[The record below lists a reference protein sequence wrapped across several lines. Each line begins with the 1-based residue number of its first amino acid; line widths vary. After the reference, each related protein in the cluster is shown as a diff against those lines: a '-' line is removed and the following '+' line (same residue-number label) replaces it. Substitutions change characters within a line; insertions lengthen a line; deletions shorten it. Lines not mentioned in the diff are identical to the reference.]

1 MHVCLLGPGTRRRYA
16 ICVYALRVPLPGYL
30 CVLTHATPR
39 LATWHHMVTY
49 LRSWWR
55 CVACLLFV
63 CMRRHTFC
71 PLSLPFASYISG
83 RAGGRWARL
92 GYASWS
98 PFTFVGV
105 VAVLVSCPLRSVA
118 WHATYLDPTSHVC
131 MFGFCSFFFFFFVLC
146 FTSVV
151 FLFLLACPFIPCR
164 SSVAVMALRRSGHAR
179 VGIPFFPYVSGGEH
193 RHSFGATSC
202 WFSLPVRFSLRFSW
216 RRTLALLDTLLVLR
230 LVRRY
235 AHNIWHITYLL
246 SGGRW
251 RCCCLCVFFMHDM
264 QHTWVHVRPL
274 FLFVVI
280 PFACYGVVVFPT

>member
-16 ICVYALRVPLPGYL
+16 ICVYPPCVPLPGYL
-30 CVLTHATPR
+30 CVLTNATPR
-39 LATWHHMVTY
+39 LATWRDMVTY

-131 MFGFCSFFFFFFVLC
+131 MFSFFFFFFLFFLC
-146 FTSVV
+146 VMLYLGGFFV
-151 FLFLLACPFIPCR
+151 PPC
-164 SSVAVMALRRSGHAR
+164 L
-179 VGIPFFPYVSGGEH
+179 
-193 RHSFGATSC
+193 
-202 WFSLPVRFSLRFSW
+202 SLH
-216 RRTLALLDTLLVLR
+216 TMLLVRGGDGLAAFR
-230 LVRRY
+230 AR
-235 AHNIWHITYLL
+235 ACGHTFL
-246 SGGRW
+246 S
-251 RCCCLCVFFMHDM
+251 LCE
-264 QHTWVHVRPL
+264 R
-274 FLFVVI
+274 
-280 PFACYGVVVFPT
+280 G

>member
-16 ICVYALRVPLPGYL
+16 ICVYAPRVPLPGYL

-39 LATWHHMVTY
+39 LATWHDMVTY

-105 VAVLVSCPLRSVA
+105 VAALVSCPLRSVA
-118 WHATYLDPTSHVC
+118 WHATYNMQHTTDPTGHVC
-131 MFGFCSFFFFFFVLC
+131 MFIFFFLFIFFFFVLR

-151 FLFLLACPFIPCR
+151 FSFLLVCPFIPCC

-179 VGIPFFPYVSGGEH
+179 AGIPFFPYVSGGEH
-193 RHSFGATSC
+193 GHSFGSTSC

-216 RRTLALLDTLLVLR
+216 RRTLALLD
-230 LVRRY
+230 
-235 AHNIWHITYLL
+235 
-246 SGGRW
+246 S
-251 RCCCLCVFFMHDM
+251 
-264 QHTWVHVRPL
+264 
-274 FLFVVI
+274 
-280 PFACYGVVVFPT
+280 

>member
-16 ICVYALRVPLPGYL
+16 ICLFAPRVPLPGYL

-39 LATWHHMVTY
+39 LATWHDMVTY

-98 PFTFVGV
+98 PFSFVGV

-118 WHATYLDPTSHVC
+118 WQHTWDPLVTCVC
-131 MFGFCSFFFFFFVLC
+131 LVFFFFFFFCVVLYLGG
-146 FTSVV
+146 
-151 FLFLLACPFIPCR
+151 LFVLPRL
-164 SSVAVMALRRSGHAR
+164 
-179 VGIPFFPYVSGGEH
+179 
-193 RHSFGATSC
+193 
-202 WFSLPVRFSLRFSW
+202 SLH
-216 RRTLALLDTLLVLR
+216 TLL
-230 LVRRY
+230 LVRGGDGLAAFR
-235 AHNIWHITYLL
+235 ACACGHTFL
-246 SGGRW
+246 S
-251 RCCCLCVFFMHDM
+251 LCE
-264 QHTWVHVRPL
+264 R
-274 FLFVVI
+274 
-280 PFACYGVVVFPT
+280 G

>member
-1 MHVCLLGPGTRRRYA
+1 M
-16 ICVYALRVPLPGYL
+16 
-30 CVLTHATPR
+30 
-39 LATWHHMVTY
+39 WHDMVTY

-105 VAVLVSCPLRSVA
+105 VAVLVSCSLRCVA

-131 MFGFCSFFFFFFVLC
+131 MFSFCLCVFFFFFCVVLHLGGAWPPSRVLLSFVG
-146 FTSVV
+146 
-151 FLFLLACPFIPCR
+151 FLFPLVCPFTPLC
-164 SSVAVMALRRSGHAR
+164 SSVAVMTLRRSGHALT
-179 VGIPFFPYVSGGEH
+179 GIPFFPYVSGGEH
-193 RHSFGATSC
+193 RHSFGATAC

-216 RRTLALLDTLLVLR
+216 RRTLALLDT
-230 LVRRY
+230 
-235 AHNIWHITYLL
+235 
-246 SGGRW
+246 
-251 RCCCLCVFFMHDM
+251 
-264 QHTWVHVRPL
+264 
-274 FLFVVI
+274 
-280 PFACYGVVVFPT
+280 

>member
-1 MHVCLLGPGTRRRYA
+1 MQHTWTRLVTCVCL
-16 ICVYALRVPLPGYL
+16 
-30 CVLTHATPR
+30 
-39 LATWHHMVTY
+39 
-49 LRSWWR
+49 
-55 CVACLLFV
+55 
-63 CMRRHTFC
+63 
-71 PLSLPFASYISG
+71 
-83 RAGGRWARL
+83 
-92 GYASWS
+92 
-98 PFTFVGV
+98 
-105 VAVLVSCPLRSVA
+105 
-118 WHATYLDPTSHVC
+118 
-131 MFGFCSFFFFFFVLC
+131 FFYFFFFVLC
-146 FTSVV
+146 FTPVV
-151 FLFLLACPFIPCR
+151 FLFLLACPFIPCC

-179 VGIPFFPYVSGGEH
+179 AGIPFFPYVSGGEH

-230 LVRRY
+230 LLRRY
-235 AHNIWHITYLL
+235 AHNIWHMTYLL

>member
-16 ICVYALRVPLPGYL
+16 ICVYAPRVPLPGYL
-30 CVLTHATPR
+30 CVLTNATPR
-39 LATWHHMVTY
+39 LATWHNMVTY

-118 WHATYLDPTSHVC
+118 WHATYLDPT
-131 MFGFCSFFFFFFVLC
+131 FFFCFFFFVLC
-146 FTSVV
+146 FTLVV
-151 FLFLLACPFIPCR
+151 FLFPLVCPFIPCC
-164 SSVAVMALRRSGHAR
+164 SSVAVWALRRSGYAR
-179 VGIPFFPYVSGGEH
+179 AGIPFFPYVSGGEH
-193 RHSFGATSC
+193 RHSFRATSC

-216 RRTLALLDTLLVLR
+216 RRLTRNFLVLR
-230 LVRRY
+230 
-235 AHNIWHITYLL
+235 
-246 SGGRW
+246 
-251 RCCCLCVFFMHDM
+251 
-264 QHTWVHVRPL
+264 
-274 FLFVVI
+274 
-280 PFACYGVVVFPT
+280 

>member
-1 MHVCLLGPGTRRRYA
+1 
-16 ICVYALRVPLPGYL
+16 
-30 CVLTHATPR
+30 
-39 LATWHHMVTY
+39 MVTY

-105 VAVLVSCPLRSVA
+105 VAVLVSCSLRSVA
-118 WHATYLDPTSHVC
+118 WQATYLDPTSHVC
-131 MFGFCSFFFFFFVLC
+131 MFSFCLCVFFLCVVLHLGGTWPPSRVLLSFVG
-146 FTSVV
+146 
-151 FLFLLACPFIPCR
+151 FLFPLVCPFIPFC
-164 SSVAVMALRRSGHAR
+164 SSVAVMDLRRSGHAR
-179 VGIPFFPYVSGGEH
+179 AGIPFFPYVSGGEH

-216 RRTLALLDTLLVLR
+216 RRTLAFLDT
-230 LVRRY
+230 
-235 AHNIWHITYLL
+235 
-246 SGGRW
+246 
-251 RCCCLCVFFMHDM
+251 
-264 QHTWVHVRPL
+264 
-274 FLFVVI
+274 
-280 PFACYGVVVFPT
+280 